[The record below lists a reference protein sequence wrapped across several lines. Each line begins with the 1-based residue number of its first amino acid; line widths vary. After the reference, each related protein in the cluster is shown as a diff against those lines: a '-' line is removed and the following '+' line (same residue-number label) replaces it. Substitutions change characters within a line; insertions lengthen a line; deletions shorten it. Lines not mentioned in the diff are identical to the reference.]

1 MTINLL
7 CAGNNVFV
15 NIKLNGFNP
24 KTPLAHAL
32 AEYKLS
38 ALQASISEEN
48 KINAMTQQFITAKV
62 SGCAL
67 KQGSKTHPSLRPS
80 NVQLQNETALMSCR
94 IRAVEHRK
102 CVAGPAGAHL
112 GLQDRI
118 LLNYTRME
126 NVHEVR
132 KKTFNFLLCIEAEP
146 SSESGQKE
154 GFTFVRG
161 ALRSCKGAWHSNLT
175 KIPLICS
182 VSYFNLGGIGALSGG
197 AKPTKTTRGD
207 GTV

>member
-1 MTINLL
+1 
-7 CAGNNVFV
+7 
-15 NIKLNGFNP
+15 
-24 KTPLAHAL
+24 
-32 AEYKLS
+32 
-38 ALQASISEEN
+38 
-48 KINAMTQQFITAKV
+48 
-62 SGCAL
+62 
-67 KQGSKTHPSLRPS
+67 
-80 NVQLQNETALMSCR
+80 MSCR

-207 GTV
+207 GTVKKSSKLLVFLFPCGGFIKFLNASMLKKLFLCSCNSITLHKLLM